1 MSLCSDPDPAF
12 TPTSPLMPESNLIAR
27 QPIVDLK
34 RAVVAYELFDR
45 TTLRNAY
52 DAGSDITL
60 IFNALN
66 HTGTELPFGKVLI
79 FINRTHQSLI
89 DGHLDLVQPDKVV
102 LEIGP
107 VPGHAAPDIEALTPV
122 LLELAKR
129 GFKLAFNYTVLATA
143 YAAWQPLANYVKLD
157 LASIKPEQL
166 PALVTAAK
174 SRTQAKL
181 IAEKVETKEQFT
193 TMAALGIT
201 LFQGYWVARPD
212 LIKTRVVAPAQAHIL
227 KLFNLVRNQASTEE
241 IEDVLKKDAMLGF
254 NLMRLINSCSFGLTR
269 EITSFRQ
276 AVMLM
281 GLKKLFRWAALL
293 LTASRANGTPPA
305 LGTTAVVRG
314 RMMEL
319 LASDTMTPDECDGA
333 FMVGLFSL
341 LGDMLGLPKEQAL
354 DLLSLPPA
362 VNEALRHGSG
372 IYGPMLTLTIACESH
387 DDEAFSAAANAL
399 KFSNHHI
406 NMSHM
411 EALIWADSLEI

>member
-1 MSLCSDPDPAF
+1 MSTPSEPENPSTPAV
-12 TPTSPLMPESNLIAR
+12 PVVSQPNLIAR

-45 TTLRNAY
+45 STTHKAY

-60 IFNALN
+60 SFNALN
-66 HTGTELPFGKVLI
+66 HTGNELPFGKTLI
-79 FINRTHQSLI
+79 FINRTHQSLM

-102 LEIGP
+102 LKIGP
-107 VPGHAAPDIEALTPV
+107 MPGHLAHDIEALTPILV
-122 LLELAKR
+122 QLKKR
-129 GFKLAFNYTVLATA
+129 GFRLAFNYTVLAPV
-143 YAAWQPLANYVKLD
+143 YAGWQALADYVKLD
-157 LASIKPEQL
+157 LATLKPEQL
-166 PALVTAAK
+166 HSIVAAAK
-174 SRTQAKL
+174 SRTPAQVV
-181 IAEKVETKEQFT
+181 AEKVETKEQFA
-193 TMAALGIT
+193 TMAACGAT

-293 LTASRANGTPPA
+293 LTASRASGSPPA

-319 LASDTMTPDECDGA
+319 LATGTMTPDECDGA

-341 LGDMLGLPKEQAL
+341 LGDMLGMPTTQAL
-354 DLLSLPPA
+354 DLLSLPPT
-362 VNEALRHGSG
+362 VNEALRHGTG
-372 IYGPMLTLTIACESH
+372 IYGPMLALTTACESN
-387 DDEAFSAAANAL
+387 DDEAFSAAATAL
-399 KFSNHHI
+399 NFSNHHI

-411 EALIWADSLEI
+411 EALIWADSLEM